1 MTAKLSKSDKCWL
14 CLEDQAVKSPIHIF
28 SECPALAGFRQ
39 VLFNDTYPS
48 QHTGQ
53 QSLCQVTELALH
65 GSVQELIERTDQNSY
80 VHSMEQ
86 TLSKTVIFGGHG
98 FWAENNYNF
107 LKLQT
112 FTNI

>member
-1 MTAKLSKSDKCWL
+1 MTAKLSKSDKCQL
-14 CLEDQAVKSPIHIF
+14 CLEDQAVKNPIHIF

-65 GSVQELIERTDQNSY
+65 GPVQELIERTDQNSY
-80 VHSMEQ
+80 VHSTE
-86 TLSKTVIFGGHG
+86 
-98 FWAENNYNF
+98 
-107 LKLQT
+107 
-112 FTNI
+112 